1 MTTEELAE
9 LLAVHLWAVLFVI
22 TSVMLLLAW
31 LLWSGLQR
39 YGARIGALLHDFI
52 ELIRPHAQRWPLP
65 GAVHSMWHLLRR
77 LGAQVL
83 ISMVVAVTACL
94 GFVEIADEI
103 GVDEDLGQFDTAL
116 STALSRHA
124 TDDQLRIFATLTDLG
139 DKGFLIPL
147 AACIAAL
154 LLFRR
159 RWTLAVIWTVVTA
172 SGGLLNAAL
181 KTLFERSRPEF
192 LHGFATADGWSFPS
206 GHSSGAFI
214 VYGLL
219 GYLAV
224 LHLPQRLH
232 LPAAALAMTLIV
244 CVGFSR
250 VILQVHYFS
259 DVLGG
264 YAFGAAWVAAWIAG
278 LEAFRRRQQWSTRS
292 EPTTLN

>member
-1 MTTEELAE
+1 MTTEALAE
-9 LLAVHLWAVLFVI
+9 FLAAHLWAVLFTI

-31 LLWSGLQR
+31 LLWEGLQR
-39 YGARIGALLHDFI
+39 YGARTLTRLQ
-52 ELIRPHAQRWPLP
+52 EWLRPHAQRLPLP
-65 GAVHSMWHLLRR
+65 GAVLTVWEVVRR
-77 LGAQVL
+77 LGLQVL
-83 ISMVVAVTACL
+83 MSMAVAVTACL

-103 GVDEDLGQFDTAL
+103 AADEDLGQFDVAL
-116 STALSRHA
+116 SAALGRHA
-124 TDDQLRIFATLTDLG
+124 SDDQLQIFATLTDLG

-147 AACIAAL
+147 AACIAVV

-159 RWTLAVIWTVVTA
+159 QWFLAAAWIAATA
-172 SGGLLNAAL
+172 GGGLLNTAL
-181 KTLFERSRPEF
+181 KAIFERSRPQWV
-192 LHGFATADGWSFPS
+192 HGFASADGWSFPS

-219 GYLAV
+219 GYLV
-224 LHLPQRLH
+224 VVHLPKRFH
-232 LPAAALAMTLIV
+232 LPVAAGLMALIV

-278 LEAFRRRQQWSTRS
+278 LEAFRRRQRDAMTA
-292 EPTTLN
+292 